1 MNMSKINNVVI
12 SLDDN
17 VPEYMEGII
26 RVGSAEYYDIDGKV
40 IDEKFL
46 DKEPDVV
53 DNTDFHSETELKE
66 VVAKKLGI
74 SPTDV
79 DIE

>member
-1 MNMSKINNVVI
+1 MSKINNVVI
-12 SLDDN
+12 SLDDD

-26 RVGSAEYYDIDGKV
+26 RVGSAEYYDIDGEVMDKSS
-40 IDEKFL
+40 L
-46 DKEPDVV
+46 DKDSDVV
-53 DNTDFHSETELKE
+53 DNTEFHSEAELKE
-66 VVAKKLGI
+66 VVAKRLGI

>member
-1 MNMSKINNVVI
+1 MSKINNVVV
-12 SLDDN
+12 SLDEN

-26 RVGSAEYYDIDGKV
+26 RVGSAEYYDADGKV
-40 IDEKFL
+40 IDESSL
-46 DKEPDVV
+46 DKELDVV
-53 DNTDFHSETELKE
+53 DNTEFHSETELKE
-66 VVAKKLGI
+66 AVAKRLGI